1 MTTTNP
7 TTNRPE
13 EVTKMNTTYT
23 VRQDADGFFYSY
35 ARSETSPRRGPAMQ
49 DEQTT
54 PGCGF
59 DTMRQAVYHLMDLIE
74 SGTVPGG
81 SITIHG

>member
-1 MTTTNP
+1 MP
-7 TTNRPE
+7 TTHG
-13 EVTKMNTTYT
+13 TTYT

-59 DTMRQAVYHLMDLIE
+59 DTMRQAVYHLMDLIK

-81 SITIHG
+81 SITILTTEG

>member
-1 MTTTNP
+1 
-7 TTNRPE
+7 
-13 EVTKMNTTYT
+13 MNQQPTTYT

-35 ARSETSPRRGPAMQ
+35 ARSETSPRRGPAMT

-59 DTMRQAVYHLMDLIE
+59 DTLREATYHLIDLIE
-74 SGTVPGG
+74 SGVVPTGRITLVGG
-81 SITIHG
+81 EQ